1 MKGTEA
7 FKDAIERY
15 VTGMADSDAAFA
27 EKAVNPAKNIDDCVA
42 FILNEVQKSG
52 INGFTDEEVYSIAVH
67 YYVEDNVFIMGLCEG
82 NFPNPFFCQN
92 LSPQEQQEFF
102 NNEWKKMYVA
112 ATRARKNLYLT
123 YSANIKRKGYSFHKA
138 PSRFITNQLPA

>member
-52 INGFTDEEVYSIAVH
+52 INGFTDEEIYSIAVH
-67 YYVEDNVFIMGLCEG
+67 YYVEDNVSVGTM
-82 NFPNPFFCQN
+82 PQCQVIVN
-92 LSPQEQQEFF
+92 HQVQLTDEEIEELRKKAREKVFSEEASRIRSVGKSVQQ
-102 NNEWKKMYVA
+102 KS
-112 ATRARKNLYLT
+112 T
-123 YSANIKRKGYSFHKA
+123 SAEETGQLFSFD
-138 PSRFITNQLPA
+138 

>member
-42 FILNEVQKSG
+42 YILNEVQKSG
-52 INGFTDEEVYSIAVH
+52 INGFTDEEIYSIAVH
-67 YYVEDNVFIMGLCEG
+67 YYVEDNVSVGTM
-82 NFPNPFFCQN
+82 PQCQVIVN
-92 LSPQEQQEFF
+92 HQVQLTDEEIEELRKKAREKVFSEEASRIRSVGKPTQQ
-102 NNEWKKMYVA
+102 
-112 ATRARKNLYLT
+112 KNS
-123 YSANIKRKGYSFHKA
+123 SAGETGQLFSFD
-138 PSRFITNQLPA
+138 